1 MPVTMAELPPAT
13 PIGPWAVQAGAVSSS
28 PSSRDLPNP
37 DTKRHAG
44 AFRHGETPV
53 PRAVPHDSNSPEPH
67 REKSDTPRIALQTC
81 APTSARGQQRP
92 RQHGNFPVV
101 TTHGNDRIDHAV
113 FSDAVHEIRDQ
124 GCVVTDVGFQ
134 LSDCRQA
141 VRDFRDEPPTI
152 RGERLLNVCS
162 ARSNGLREDFGWL
175 RTDTAFV
182 GSLTRTDASRTG
194 YFRRMARFTEMH

>member
-1 MPVTMAELPPAT
+1 MTMAELPAAT
-13 PIGPWAVQAGAVSSS
+13 PIGPWAVRAGAVSSS

-44 AFRHGETPV
+44 AFRHGETPI
-53 PRAVPHDSNSPEPH
+53 PPAVPMIRTAPNLTVRSRTHPES
-67 REKSDTPRIALQTC
+67 RLQTA

-92 RQHGNFPVV
+92 RQHGNFPGKARRCPLRTR
-101 TTHGNDRIDHAV
+101 TTPSSPRTATIRIDHAV

-141 VRDFRDEPPTI
+141 VRDVATSLP
-152 RGERLLNVCS
+152 
-162 ARSNGLREDFGWL
+162 RSVANGC
-175 RTDTAFV
+175 
-182 GSLTRTDASRTG
+182 
-194 YFRRMARFTEMH
+194 